1 MTANER
7 RAEIMRILVVRRSE
21 NLRTLAKQLG
31 ACRRTICTDIE
42 ILTSNYP
49 LKTIRGKGGCV
60 CVADWYH
67 PHRNI
72 LSLEQQNILLQ
83 LMEYA
88 DTHQRMVLQELL
100 LEYGSP
106 NKRQHLKL

>member
-72 LSLEQQNILLQ
+72 LSIEQQNTLLQ
-83 LMEYA
+83 LMELA
-88 DTHQRMVLQELL
+88 DAHQKMVIQELL
-100 LEYGSP
+100 LEFGSP
-106 NKRQHLKL
+106 KEHYRLKL